1 MEIVGPALLLGP
13 QLGIVCRGVNLEL
26 ELVGVDN
33 LLAAVL
39 ALGTLV
45 DFFSPVD
52 KSHTIEVGLGA
63 LTGRP
68 LALTGARVPA
78 ASAFLLKEM
87 SIRCPRIMTTK
98 SPGLLLLVSSVLLA
112 DRHLK

>member
-1 MEIVGPALLLGP
+1 MD
-13 QLGIVCRGVNLEL
+13 LEL

-39 ALGTLV
+39 AL
-45 DFFSPVD
+45 
-52 KSHTIEVGLGA
+52 KSLTDIYFVRGEIHTMEVGLGA

-78 ASAFLLKEM
+78 ASAFLCSLF
-87 SIRCPRIMTTK
+87 R
-98 SPGLLLLVSSVLLA
+98 
-112 DRHLK
+112 

>member
-1 MEIVGPALLLGP
+1 
-13 QLGIVCRGVNLEL
+13 VNLEL
-26 ELVGVDN
+26 ELVRVDN

-39 ALGTLV
+39 ALDMLV
-45 DFFSPVD
+45 GFLAPAN

-87 SIRCPRIMTTK
+87 SMGYPRIMMIS

-112 DRHLK
+112 DRHLE

>member
-1 MEIVGPALLLGP
+1 
-13 QLGIVCRGVNLEL
+13 VCGGVDLEL

-39 ALGTLV
+39 ALEKLITVPL
-45 DFFSPVD
+45 
-52 KSHTIEVGLGA
+52 SHEKQGARTMEVGLGA

-78 ASAFLLKEM
+78 ASAFLCSLVLCK
-87 SIRCPRIMTTK
+87 IGQIK
-98 SPGLLLLVSSVLLA
+98 SLRVRL
-112 DRHLK
+112 